1 MARPSS
7 IAATP
12 TLIYDGECG
21 FCTAS
26 VRFVERWVRPRCNI
40 EAWQLTD
47 LRSRGISRQRA
58 EHEVL
63 WVTSAGA
70 VYGGAHAVARLLL
83 NAGRSWRGVGALLMV
98 PPFSWLARVV
108 YTIVARYRGRLPG
121 GTPACALPPERRP
134 GGLTRDL
141 GP

>member
-7 IAATP
+7 TAAIP

-26 VRFVERWVRPRCNI
+26 VRFLERWVRPRCNI

-83 NAGRSWRGVGALLMV
+83 NAGRSWRGVGILLTV

-108 YTIVARYRGRLPG
+108 YSIVARYRGRLPG
-121 GTPACALPPERRP
+121 GTPACALPLELRP
-134 GGLTRDL
+134 GG
-141 GP
+141 P